1 MIRGLTSKGPQDG
14 ARYDAVGSLK
24 EGCHFMRRTDSK
36 FDRGAVQ
43 CGTV

>member
-1 MIRGLTSKGPQDG
+1 MGRGMMPPG
-14 ARYDAVGSLK
+14 ALK
-24 EGCHFMRRTDSK
+24 EGCHFVRRTDSK